1 MNKRIVLASLIM
13 IITLAAGGTAL
24 AASNRS
30 INQGLKKINRQ
41 PIELTTEQKAELETK
56 RAAMVNQK
64 EAIEAAL
71 TAGDYQAWV
80 SAQQAV
86 DKDCPILTKITPD
99 NFGRYLE
106 SWRLRQQAELI
117 DQELGIDRGQANHR
131 GGRFGFGQGR
141 GRGLFDSI
149 EQ

>member
-1 MNKRIVLASLIM
+1 MPMNKRIVLASLIM

-30 INQGLKKINRQ
+30 INQELKKINRQ
-41 PIELTTEQKAELETK
+41 SIKLTAEQKAELETK

-80 SAQQAV
+80 NAQQII

-117 DQELGIDRGQANHR
+117 DQELGIDRSKVNNFGNR
-131 GGRFGFGQGR
+131 PGFGQGR
-141 GRGLFDSI
+141 RSLEI
-149 EQ
+149 KQ

>member
-1 MNKRIVLASLIM
+1 MPMNKRIVLASLIM

-30 INQGLKKINRQ
+30 INQELKKINRQ
-41 PIELTTEQKAELETK
+41 SIKLTAEQKAELETK

-80 SAQQAV
+80 NAQQII
-86 DKDCPILTKITPD
+86 DKDCPILAKITKD
-99 NFGRYLE
+99 NFDRYVA

-117 DQELGIDRGQANHR
+117 DQELGIDRSKVNNFGNR
-131 GGRFGFGQGR
+131 PGFGQGR
-141 GRGLFDSI
+141 RSLEI
-149 EQ
+149 KQ